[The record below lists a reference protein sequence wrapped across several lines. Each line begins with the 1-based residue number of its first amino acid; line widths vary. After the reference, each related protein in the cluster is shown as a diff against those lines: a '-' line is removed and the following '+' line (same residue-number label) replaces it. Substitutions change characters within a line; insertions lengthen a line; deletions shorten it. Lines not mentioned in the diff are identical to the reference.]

1 MGRVYAGA
9 RRALPP
15 RRRKGRVRVRDTS
28 AGRELWVDG
37 TFASLYRPG
46 RATTGTVW
54 DAIAAPIAW
63 LPPRRRRRVLL
74 LGLAGGSVARVVRAL
89 APRAEIVGVE
99 FDAAVL
105 AAARDHFGLDA
116 LGIEVVAGDAR
127 DVLARERRRFD
138 VVYEDVFVGAGD
150 AVHKPAWLPDPGT
163 TLAARRVAAGGLLVT
178 NTLDETVA
186 VTHHV
191 AVLRPSVVRIDVAEY
206 DNRIVV
212 AGGPELDAA
221 SLRRAVRNDPV
232 LAEVM
237 PRLRFRTWR
246 A

>member
-1 MGRVYAGA
+1 MSSLRDANKGAVMGRVYAGA

-105 AAARDHFGLDA
+105 AAA
-116 LGIEVVAGDAR
+116 
-127 DVLARERRRFD
+127 
-138 VVYEDVFVGAGD
+138 GA
-150 AVHKPAWLPDPGT
+150 
-163 TLAARRVAAGGLLVT
+163 
-178 NTLDETVA
+178 
-186 VTHHV
+186 
-191 AVLRPSVVRIDVAEY
+191 AE
-206 DNRIVV
+206 
-212 AGGPELDAA
+212 DAA
-221 SLRRAVRNDPV
+221 SCAATGRSPASIASTTDAP
-232 LAEVM
+232 A
-237 PRLRFRTWR
+237 P
-246 A
+246 